1 MLVDA
6 IEGKMGGNSRSTAS
20 HIFPHDE
27 RYFCNLF
34 SIISHLFRA
43 DKPALSRGKTSRVSW
58 HSNIRLL
65 SLPRRGRGRV
75 SSGCIGS

>member
-27 RYFCNLF
+27 CCFCELF
-34 SIISHLFRA
+34 SIISHVFRA
-43 DKPALSRGKTSRVSW
+43 YKSALSRGKTSRRS
-58 HSNIRLL
+58 
-65 SLPRRGRGRV
+65 
-75 SSGCIGS
+75 